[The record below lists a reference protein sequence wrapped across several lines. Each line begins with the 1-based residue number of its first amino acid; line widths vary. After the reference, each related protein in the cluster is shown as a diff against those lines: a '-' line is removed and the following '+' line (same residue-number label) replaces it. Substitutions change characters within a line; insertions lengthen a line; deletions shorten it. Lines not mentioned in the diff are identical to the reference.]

1 MKVKILPYDKEAPKI
16 FDDFKK
22 FLEEIIPCEIKIK
35 HIGSTAVPG
44 LGGKNV
50 IDVMIITEK
59 ENMKKVLEILESK
72 GFRHNPGADVKPEKI
87 FASGE
92 YEYKG
97 KERHIHIHITYQG
110 SNEHVDKILFRDY
123 LRNHPEEAKKYYE
136 LKKEWSIEAGEN
148 RQKYT
153 ELKTEYIREIL
164 EKAKKE
170 K

>member
-22 FLEEIIPCEIKIK
+22 FLKGIIPYEIEIEIE

-59 ENMKKVLEILESK
+59 EN
-72 GFRHNPGADVKPEKI
+72 HEKL

-92 YEYKG
+92 YKYKG
-97 KERHIHIHITYQG
+97 KERHMHIHITYQG

-136 LKKEWSIEAGEN
+136 LKKKWSIETEN

-153 ELKTEYIREIL
+153 ELKIEYIRKIL
-164 EKAKKE
+164 KKAKE
-170 K
+170 